1 MSRLLTAL
9 EKLSR
14 ESRSTIGFSSSSK
27 VTKTPSLA
35 FVGLLEKNY
44 VQGATRLAR
53 INPDGVL
60 LAGQYTRDHLDT
72 IAKTLKDI
80 PFGLILEE
88 ISPLEGNHTIKE
100 YDFYV
105 VQLDTIA
112 IRSMDDDNSAYI
124 LNIPLDTE
132 DRVLRTIETL
142 PVDAVFV
149 SLGSEDTAMTLSHL
163 SCIGSI
169 RTMVDK
175 YLMVRVPATISS
187 KEVECLRDIGVD
199 VLVLDAGRSSI
210 RTLDNFKEILCN
222 IPRQSKSR
230 KEKKI
235 VASLQ
240 QGLHTLAKAL
250 LD

>member
-14 ESRSTIGFSSSSK
+14 ESRSSIGFSPSSK
-27 VTKTPSLA
+27 VTKTPGMA
-35 FVGLLEKNY
+35 FVGLLEDNY

-53 INPDGVL
+53 IKPDGVL
-60 LAGQYTRDHLDT
+60 LAGQYSTDQLDA
-72 IAKTLKDI
+72 IAKTLKNI
-80 PFGLILEE
+80 PFGGTLEE
-88 ISPLEGNHTIKE
+88 ISPLEGNHTINE

-112 IRSMDDDNSAYI
+112 IRSMNDDNLAYV

-132 DRVLRTIETL
+132 DRMLRTIETL

-149 SLGSEDTAMTLSHL
+149 SLGIEDTSMTLSHL
-163 SCIGSI
+163 SSIGSI

-175 YLMVRVPATISS
+175 YLMVRVPVTISS

-199 VLVLDAGRSSI
+199 VLVLDVGGSSI
-210 RTLDNFKEILCN
+210 KTLDNFKEILCN
-222 IPRQSKSR
+222 IPRQRKSR
-230 KEKKI
+230 KDKKM
-235 VASLQ
+235 VTSLQ
-240 QGLHTLAKAL
+240 QGLHAL
-250 LD
+250 SKP